1 MLMDRRT
8 TGGIILVALG
18 LVFLAATTGLIQQSM
33 WRDFWP
39 VILIVVGVAVMV
51 RRRPSD
57 GG

>member
-1 MLMDRRT
+1 MDRRT